1 MKLSFERLVKMYGG
15 QVVFEDIS
23 GEINPGDI
31 IGLIGVNGVG
41 KTTLA
46 RILRGLEPF
55 DSGQVNLFP
64 SGGKVLYVEQFP
76 SFDPD
81 VSVYDEVSRSASEG
95 MEGKT
100 SEVSGT
106 VKKVLNRMGLEET
119 MWNQKAA
126 SLSGG
131 EKTKLSLCKA
141 MVREF
146 DFLLLDEPSNH
157 LDMESCQVL
166 EEFLLGLGKPVLA
179 ISHDRYLLDTVAN
192 KIWELTGDGLKVY
205 EGNYSDYK
213 KQKEIETRNAEKEY
227 EKQQAR
233 IEHLKKVI
241 SDRRD
246 WYASAHKG
254 AGQNDFYRSKAK
266 KHTSVMKAKE
276 RELEKLEENKLE
288 RPRKEVSPA
297 FEVINKNVAPVKFPP
312 VLMRGENLSK
322 SFGEKV
328 IFDNAS
334 FCIGRG
340 EKAALVGPNG
350 AGKTTFLRMV
360 CRLDRDFG
368 GTISIT
374 PSVKVGYFAQ
384 ELDDLDEDASILE
397 YVAGNDIPPGEARLL
412 LACLHF
418 RRDEVFKRIGDLS
431 MGERGRTA
439 FARLILSGANMLVLD
454 EPTNYMDIVSR
465 EKIEEVLSEFSGAVL
480 FVSHD
485 RYFIKR
491 LANRVFRIRDKK
503 IISYDGDFD
512 YYMQKCMEEKEII
525 EIGEEYKTLID
536 DIRRLECHLAFLSG
550 QLNQVQDEEEKQRID
565 SEFIKTARE
574 LNTLKT
580 ALGKSRS

>member
-1 MKLSFERLVKMYGG
+1 MKLSFEKLGKIYGG
-15 QVVFEDIS
+15 QVVFTDIS
-23 GEINPGDI
+23 GEIDSGDI

-46 RILRGLEPF
+46 RILGGLEPF
-55 DSGQVNLFP
+55 DSGQVNVFP
-64 SGGKVLYVEQFP
+64 SSGKVLYVEQFP
-76 SFDPD
+76 AFEPD
-81 VSVYDEVSRSASEG
+81 VSVYEEVFRSASVG
-95 MEGKT
+95 MGEKT
-100 SEVSGT
+100 SEVSGK
-106 VKKVLNRMGLEET
+106 VKKVLNKMGMEET

-131 EKTKLSLCKA
+131 EKTKLSLCRA

-166 EEFLLGLGKPVLA
+166 EEYLLGLGKPVLA
-179 ISHDRYLLDTVAN
+179 ISHDRYFLDTVAN
-192 KIWELTGDGLKVY
+192 KIWELTGEGLKVY
-205 EGNYSDYK
+205 EGNYSDHK

-233 IEHLKKVI
+233 IEHLKRVI
-241 SDRRD
+241 SDRKN

-266 KHTSVMKAKE
+266 KHASVIKAKE

-288 RPRKEVSPA
+288 RPGKDVSPA
-297 FEVINKNVAPVKFPP
+297 FEVINKNVSPVKFPP

-340 EKAALVGPNG
+340 EKVALVGPNG

-360 CRLDRDFG
+360 CGLDRDFL

-384 ELDDLDEDASILE
+384 ELDGLDEEASILE
-397 YVAGNDIPPGEARLL
+397 YAAGKDIPPGEARLL
-412 LACLHF
+412 LASLHF

-431 MGERGRTA
+431 MGEKGRTA

-465 EKIEEVLSEFSGAVL
+465 EKIEEVLREFNGSIL

-491 LANRVFRIRDKK
+491 LATKIFRKK
-503 IISYDGDFD
+503 DQKIVSYEGGFD
-512 YYMQKCMEEKEII
+512 YYLQKSREEKEII
-525 EIGEEYKTLID
+525 DTGGEYKTLTD
-536 DIRRLECHLAFLSG
+536 DIRRLECRLAFLSG
-550 QLNQVQDEEEKQRID
+550 QINQVQDEEEKQRID
-565 SEFIKTARE
+565 LEFIKTARE
-574 LNTLKT
+574 LNAVKA
-580 ALGKSRS
+580 ALEKNRN

>member
-412 LACLHF
+412 LASLHF

-465 EKIEEVLSEFSGAVL
+465 EKIEEVLSEFNGAVL

-491 LANRVFRIRDKK
+491 LATKILRIKHKK
-503 IISYDGDFD
+503 IISYDGGFD

-525 EIGEEYKTLID
+525 EIGEEYKTLTD

-550 QLNQVQDEEEKQRID
+550 QLNQVQDEEERQRID

-580 ALGKSRS
+580 ALEKSRS